1 MFNINTSQSA
11 AGRRNG
17 FTLVELLVVI
27 GIIALLI
34 SILLPALSKARES
47 ANKVKC
53 LANLRSLG
61 QAQAQYIAAFRGWAV
76 PAIQGNGNDVFPDT
90 TIKSRATWLNN
101 NGFRAALGVEQWIPG
116 NGQAGRF
123 PSGLVCP
130 GARQADE
137 DQANKNGSAAG
148 YSYGYNS
155 RHLNYV
161 GTPIVTRP
169 TAKQWNAN
177 TEFAGV
183 RATQVRN
190 SSEKIMFADSMTPH
204 LQPQHSSHYYRVDG
218 YNDTRDEEET
228 AFVAYRHGKNHDV
241 INVVFWD
248 GHGETMPRAEI
259 AAVIDPSNITADGPV
274 ANRTPAWEKRWEL
287 TVP

>member
-1 MFNINTSQSA
+1 MTFPSPSA
-11 AGRRNG
+11 TQKRG

-34 SILLPALSKARES
+34 SILLPALGKARES
-47 ANKVKC
+47 ANTVKC

-61 QAQAQYIAAFRGWAV
+61 QAQAQYISTFKGWAV
-76 PAIQGNGNDVFPDT
+76 PAILGNGNDVFPGT

-101 NGFRAALGVEQWIPG
+101 NGFREALGVEQWFPG

-123 PSGLVCP
+123 PPGLICP

-137 DQANKNGSAAG
+137 DQANKNGAAAA

-169 TAKQWNAN
+169 TAKLWDAN
-177 TEFAGV
+177 TEFAGLK
-183 RATQVRN
+183 ANQVRN
-190 SSEKIMFADSMTPH
+190 ASEKIMFADSMTPH
-204 LQPQHSSHYYRVDG
+204 LQPQHSNHYFKVDG
-218 YNDTRDEEET
+218 YNDTRDDEET
-228 AFVAYRHGKNHDV
+228 AYVAYRHGKNHEV

-248 GHGETMPRAEI
+248 GHGETLQRGDV
-259 AAVIDPSNITADGPV
+259 AAVIDPNNVTADGPV
-274 ANRTPAWEKRWEL
+274 ANRTPAWNQRWEL
-287 TVP
+287 TAP

>member
-1 MFNINTSQSA
+1 MLSPRLP
-11 AGRRNG
+11 RRHG

-27 GIIALLI
+27 GVIALLI
-34 SILLPALSKARES
+34 SILLPSLGKARES
-47 ANKVKC
+47 ANQVKC

-61 QAQAQYIAAFRGWAV
+61 QAQVQYVSAWRGWAV
-76 PAIQGNGNDVFPDT
+76 PAIHGNANAVFPGT

-101 NGFRAALGVEQWIPG
+101 NAFREALGVEPWLPG

-123 PSGLVCP
+123 PPGLICP

-137 DQANKNGSAAG
+137 DQANKNGAAAG

-161 GTPIVTRP
+161 GTPVVTRP
-169 TAKQWNAN
+169 TAKLWNAD

-183 RATQVRN
+183 KATQVRN
-190 SSEKIMFADSMTPH
+190 SSEKVMFADAMTPH
-204 LQPQHSSHYYRVDG
+204 LQPQNSNHYYKVAG
-218 YNDTRDEEET
+218 YDDTRDDEET
-228 AFVAYRHGKNHDV
+228 AYVAYRHGRRHDV

-248 GHGETMPRAEI
+248 GHGETMARADV
-259 AAVIDPSNITADGPV
+259 AAVVDPTNVTADGPV
-274 ANRTPAWEKRWEL
+274 ANRTPAWAKRWEL
-287 TVP
+287 TTP